1 LACGLF
7 EPGRRAPEPIPR
19 EYHLLLSTFVEESRG
34 ETMSSQLTPLAADI
48 RGDAF
53 PILNEHQI
61 DRIRPLSKL
70 RKVKAGEILFE
81 PGDSDVPFFVLLSG
95 SMEIV
100 QPDRQG
106 ERPIVTHEP
115 GSFTGE
121 ITMISGRLCL
131 VRGRVTSD
139 GEFLEMSNHDLRTLV
154 ARDAE
159 LSEIFM
165 RAFILRRLELIHRGA
180 GNVILLG
187 SRHSAQTLRL
197 REFLTR
203 NGHPH
208 TYVDLDTDSTYQD
221 LLDHFHVTMAE
232 IPVVVCNNRTVLRS
246 PSIQELARC
255 LGLNAHI
262 TASEVR
268 DLVIVGAG
276 PSGLAAAVYGASEGL
291 DVLVIEAESPGG
303 QAGSSSKIENYL
315 GFPMGIS
322 GQELAGRAATQ
333 AQKFGAKVLIANN
346 VTKLN
351 CERRPYE
358 LSVDC
363 GQTIRARSV
372 IIASGAQ
379 YNKPKIEN
387 LKKFEGQGIYY
398 GATYIEAQLCGK
410 DDVIVVGGGNSA
422 GQAAVYLSQNAG
434 KVHMLVRSNQLSDT
448 MSRYLIQRIEENP
461 GIEMH
466 YCTEIVGLEGDEQL
480 ENVIWQDQNT
490 GKLSTH
496 DIRHVFIM
504 AGGSPRTEWLKD
516 CVAMDNKGFIL
527 TGRDLDPVIQ
537 KYHWPLERVPLML
550 ETSLPGVFAVGDV
563 RAGNVKRV
571 AAAVGEGSISIYLVH
586 RVLAEL

>member
-1 LACGLF
+1 MASQLA
-7 EPGRRAPEPIPR
+7 
-19 EYHLLLSTFVEESRG
+19 LLS
-34 ETMSSQLTPLAADI
+34 ADQI
-48 RGDAF
+48 KPMPAEVRAQAF
-53 PILNEHQI
+53 PVLTAEQI
-61 DRIRPLSKL
+61 SRIRPLSKV
-70 RKVKAGEILFE
+70 RNVKVGDILFE
-81 PGDSDVPFFVLLSG
+81 PGDTDIPFFVLLSG

-100 QPDRQG
+100 QPERQG
-106 ERPIVTHEP
+106 ERLIVNHEA
-115 GSFTGE
+115 GEFTGE
-121 ITMISGRLCL
+121 MTMISGRRGL
-131 VRGRVTSD
+131 VRGRITEA
-139 GEFLEMSNHDLRTLV
+139 GEVLEMSSDDLRNLV

-165 RAFILRRLELIHRGA
+165 RAFILRRVALITRGL

-208 TYVDLDTDSTYQD
+208 TYVDLDTDTSYQD
-221 LLDHFHVTMAE
+221 LLDQFHVTPE
-232 IPVVVCNNRTVLRS
+232 EVPVVICNNQTVLRK

-262 TASEVR
+262 TATEVR
-268 DLVIVGAG
+268 DLVVVGAG

-303 QAGSSSKIENYL
+303 QAGSSSRIENYL
-315 GFPMGIS
+315 GFPLGIS
-322 GQELAGRAATQ
+322 GQELAGRAAAQ
-333 AQKFGAKVLIANN
+333 AQKFGAKMLIANN
-346 VTKLN
+346 VIKLN
-351 CERRPYE
+351 CDRRPYE

-363 GQTIRARSV
+363 GQTIRARAV
-372 IIASGAQ
+372 VIASGAQ

-387 LKKFEGQGIYY
+387 LKKFEGQGVYY

-410 DDVIVVGGGNSA
+410 EEAIVVGGGNSA
-422 GQAAVYLSQNAG
+422 GQAAVYLSQTAS
-434 KVHMLVRSNQLSDT
+434 KVHMLVRSSQLSDT

-461 GIEMH
+461 AIEMH
-466 YCTEIVGLEGDEQL
+466 YRTEIVGLDGDTQL
-480 ENVIWQDQNT
+480 ERVTWRDNNT
-490 GKLSTH
+490 GETSIH

-504 AGGSPRTEWLKD
+504 AGASPRTDWLNG
-516 CVAMDNKGFIL
+516 CLALDNKGFIL

-537 KYHWPLERVPLML
+537 NYHWPLQRVPQML

-571 AAAVGEGSISIYLVH
+571 ASAVGEGSISIYLVH

>member
-1 LACGLF
+1 MSAHL
-7 EPGRRAPEPIPR
+7 IP
-19 EYHLLLSTFVEESRG
+19 
-34 ETMSSQLTPLAADI
+34 MPADI
-48 RGDAF
+48 RGEAF
-53 PILNEHQI
+53 PVLTPDQI
-61 DRIRPLSKL
+61 TRVRALSKV
-70 RKVKAGEILFE
+70 RNVEVGEILFE
-81 PGDSDVPFFVLLSG
+81 PGDGDVPFFVLLSG
-95 SMEIV
+95 EMEIV
-100 QPDRQG
+100 QPGPRG
-106 ERPIVTHEP
+106 EVPIVTHHA
-115 GSFTGE
+115 GMFTGE
-121 ITMISGRLCL
+121 MTTISGRLAL
-131 VRGRVTSD
+131 VRGRVTVA
-139 GEFLEMSNHDLRTLV
+139 GEFLEMSNKDLRGLV
-154 ARDAE
+154 ARDSE
-159 LSEIFM
+159 LSDIFM
-165 RAFILRRLELIHRGA
+165 RAFIMRRVALINRGQ

-187 SRHSAQTLRL
+187 SQHSAKTLRL

-208 TYVDLDTDSTYQD
+208 TYVDLDTDTTYQD
-221 LLDHFHVTMAE
+221 LLDHFQVTIE
-232 IPVVVCNNRTVLRS
+232 EVPVVICNNQSVLRS
-246 PSIQELARC
+246 PSIQELAWC

-322 GQELAGRAATQ
+322 GQELAGRAAAQ

-363 GQTIRARSV
+363 GQVIRARTV
-372 IIASGAQ
+372 VIASGAQ
-379 YNKPKIEN
+379 YNKPNINN
-387 LKKFEGQGIYY
+387 LKKFEGLGVYY

-410 DDVIVVGGGNSA
+410 DDAIVVGGGNSA
-422 GQAAVYLSQNAG
+422 GQAAVYLSQTAG
-434 KVHMLVRSNQLSDT
+434 KVHMLIRSGRLADT

-461 GIEMH
+461 AIEMH
-466 YCTEIVGLEGDEQL
+466 YCTEIVGMDGGSQL
-480 ENVIWQDQNT
+480 ERVTWQDKNT
-490 GKLSTH
+490 GEISTH

-504 AGGSPRTEWLKD
+504 TGASPRTDWLKG
-516 CVAMDNKGFIL
+516 CVALDNKGFIL
-527 TGRDLDPVIQ
+527 TGRDLDPLMQ
-537 KYHWPLERVPLML
+537 SFHWPLSRVPQML

-571 AAAVGEGSISIYLVH
+571 ASAVGEGSISIYLVH

>member
-1 LACGLF
+1 M
-7 EPGRRAPEPIPR
+7 
-19 EYHLLLSTFVEESRG
+19 ST
-34 ETMSSQLTPLAADI
+34 QLTPLSADV
-48 RGDAF
+48 RGEAF
-53 PILNEHQI
+53 PVLTADQI
-61 DRIRPLSKL
+61 ARVRPLSKV
-70 RKVKAGEILFE
+70 RNVKAGDILFE

-106 ERPIVTHEP
+106 ERPIVKHDAGE
-115 GSFTGE
+115 FTGE
-121 ITMISGRLCL
+121 MTTLSGRLSL
-131 VRGRVTSD
+131 VRGRVTEA
-139 GEFLEMSNHDLRTLV
+139 GEFLEVSNPDLRTLV

-165 RAFILRRLELIHRGA
+165 RAFILRRVALINSGY

-208 TYVDLDTDSTYQD
+208 TYVDLDTDKSYQD
-221 LLDHFHVTMAE
+221 LLDHFQVKLEE
-232 IPVVVCNNRTVLRS
+232 IPVVICNNRTVLRG
-246 PSIQELARC
+246 PSIQQLARC

-262 TASEVR
+262 TAAEVR
-268 DLVIVGAG
+268 DVVIVGAG

-303 QAGSSSKIENYL
+303 QAGSSSRIENYL

-322 GQELAGRAATQ
+322 GQELAGRAAAQ

-346 VTKLN
+346 VTRLN

-363 GQTIRARSV
+363 GQVIRARTV
-372 IIASGAQ
+372 VIASGAQ
-379 YNKPKIEN
+379 YNKPKIDN
-387 LKKFEGQGIYY
+387 LAKFEGQGVYY

-410 DDVIVVGGGNSA
+410 DEVIVVGGGNSA
-422 GQAAVYLSQNAG
+422 GQAAVYLSQTAS

-461 GIEMH
+461 AIELH
-466 YCTEIVGLEGDEQL
+466 YSTEIVGLEGDTQL
-480 ENVIWQDQNT
+480 ERVTWQDKNT
-490 GKLSTH
+490 GETSIR

-504 AGGSPRTEWLKD
+504 AGGSPRTDWLEG
-516 CVAMDNKGFIL
+516 CVVLDNKGFIL
-527 TGRDLDPVIQ
+527 TGRDLDPFAGSF
-537 KYHWPLERVPLML
+537 KWPLPRVPQML

-571 AAAVGEGSISIYLVH
+571 ASAVGEGSIAISLVH

>member
-1 LACGLF
+1 
-7 EPGRRAPEPIPR
+7 
-19 EYHLLLSTFVEESRG
+19 
-34 ETMSSQLTPLAADI
+34 MSSQLTPLAADV
-48 RGDAF
+48 RGEAF
-53 PILNEHQI
+53 PTLTAEQI
-61 DRIRPLSKL
+61 SRIRPLS
-70 RKVKAGEILFE
+70 RVRTVRVGEILFE
-81 PGDSDVPFFVLLSG
+81 PGDSDIPFFVLLSG

-100 QPDRQG
+100 QPGLQG
-106 ERPIVTHEP
+106 ERPIVSHEA
-115 GSFTGE
+115 GGFTGE
-121 ITMISGRLCL
+121 ITMISGRRGL
-131 VRGRVTSD
+131 VRGRVTAA
-139 GEFLEMSNHDLRTLV
+139 GEFLEMTNTELRTLV

-159 LSEIFM
+159 LSEILM
-165 RAFILRRLELIHRGA
+165 RAFILRRVELINRGQ

-208 TYVDLDTDSTYQD
+208 TYVDLDSDTTYQD
-221 LLDHFHVTMAE
+221 LLDHFHVTLEE
-232 IPVVVCNNRTVLRS
+232 IPVVICNNRTVLRG

-262 TASEVR
+262 TAAEVR

-276 PSGLAAAVYGASEGL
+276 PAGLAAAVYGASEGL
-291 DVLVIEAESPGG
+291 NALVIEAESPGG

-322 GQELAGRAATQ
+322 GNELAGRAAAQ
-333 AQKFGAKVLIANN
+333 AQKFGAKVLIANS

-363 GQTIRARSV
+363 GQVIRARTV
-372 IIASGAQ
+372 VIASGAQ
-379 YNKPKIEN
+379 YNKPNIDN
-387 LKKFEGQGIYY
+387 LKKFEGQGVYY

-410 DDVIVVGGGNSA
+410 EDVIVVGGGNSA
-422 GQAAVYLSQNAG
+422 GQAAVYLSQTASR
-434 KVHMLVRSNQLSDT
+434 VHMLVRARQLSDT

-461 GIEMH
+461 TIEMH
-466 YCTEIVGLEGDEQL
+466 YRTEIVGLDGGTQL
-480 ENVIWQDQNT
+480 ERVTWQDKNT
-490 GKLSTH
+490 GETSTH
-496 DIRHVFIM
+496 DIRHLFIM
-504 AGGSPRTEWLKD
+504 AGASPRTEWLKD
-516 CVAMDNKGFIL
+516 CVALDNKGFIL

-537 KYHWPLERVPLML
+537 NFHWPLLRVPLML

-571 AAAVGEGSISIYLVH
+571 ASAVGEGSIAISLVH

>member
-1 LACGLF
+1 MS
-7 EPGRRAPEPIPR
+7 
-19 EYHLLLSTFVEESRG
+19 STPLIADVRG
-34 ETMSSQLTPLAADI
+34 ETFPVLTA
-48 RGDAF
+48 
-53 PILNEHQI
+53 EQI
-61 DRIRPLSKL
+61 DRIRPLSKV
-70 RKVKAGEILFE
+70 RKVEAGEILFE
-81 PGDSDVPFFVLLSG
+81 PGDSNVPFFVLLSG
-95 SMEIV
+95 RLEIV
-100 QPDRQG
+100 QPDPHG
-106 ERPIVTHEP
+106 ERRLVEHQA
-115 GSFTGE
+115 GMFTGE
-121 ITMISGRLCL
+121 MSTITGRLCL
-131 VRGRVTSD
+131 MRGRVTAP
-139 GEFLEMSNHDLRTLV
+139 GEFLEMSNHDLRALV

-159 LSEIFM
+159 LSEILM
-165 RAFILRRLELIHRGA
+165 RAFILRRVALIHRGA

-208 TYVDLDTDSTYQD
+208 TYVDLDTDTSYQD
-221 LLDHFHVTMAE
+221 MLDHFHVTLE
-232 IPVVVCNNRTVLRS
+232 EVPVVICNNRTVLRS

-268 DLVIVGAG
+268 DLAIVGAG
-276 PSGLAAAVYGASEGL
+276 PSGLAAAVYAASEGL
-291 DVLVIEAESPGG
+291 DVLVIEADSPGG

-322 GQELAGRAATQ
+322 GQELAGRAAAQ
-333 AQKFGAKVLIANN
+333 AQKFGAKVLIANS

-351 CERRPYE
+351 CDRRPYE

-363 GQTIRARSV
+363 GQTIRARTV
-372 IIASGAQ
+372 VIASGAQ
-379 YNKPKIEN
+379 YNKPDIDN

-410 DDVIVVGGGNSA
+410 EDVIVVGGGNSA
-422 GQAAVYLSQNAG
+422 GQAAVYLSQTAS
-434 KVHMLVRSNQLSDT
+434 KVHILVRASRLSDT

-461 GIEMH
+461 AIEMH
-466 YCTEIVGLEGDEQL
+466 YRTEIVALDGDTQL
-480 ENVIWQDQNT
+480 ERVTWQDKNT
-490 GKLSTH
+490 GKISTH

-504 AGGSPRTEWLKD
+504 AGASPRTEWLNG
-516 CVAMDNKGFIL
+516 CLALDNKGFIL
-527 TGRDLDPVIQ
+527 TGRDLDPVLPN
-537 KYHWPLERVPLML
+537 YHWPLQRVPQML

-571 AAAVGEGSISIYLVH
+571 ASAVGEGSISIYLVH